1 MRQFWAGRQCSSS
14 GGGLGLC
21 SHDNVRCSALTPL
34 LLTHPCQHSHGL
46 SCRSWAQAV
55 LPRRGAGG
63 QRAVLDDRSRR
74 TSRLW
79 RIFHVPFCSY
89 REKGR
94 TQAVNYTAHK
104 LQAPLL
110 VSSLSTVAMSHLDR
124 QSSSVGWSLDS
135 PCGPTAA
142 ASNEPPHSA
151 TEILHSGGPENTFM
165 SDLQRYRASN
175 TRAIINLNQEVG
187 RNSFFLM

>member
-1 MRQFWAGRQCSSS
+1 MRQFWAGRHRSSS

-21 SHDNVRCSALTPL
+21 SHDNVRCSALSPL
-34 LLTHPCQHSHGL
+34 LLAHPCQHCHGL

-74 TSRLW
+74 TSGLW
-79 RIFHVPFCSY
+79 RVFPVPFCSY

-94 TQAVNYTAHK
+94 TQTVTNTQHK
-104 LQAPLL
+104 LQTSLL
-110 VSSLSTVAMSHLDR
+110 VSSRTVAMSHLDR

-135 PCGPTAA
+135 PCGPTTA
-142 ASNEPPHSA
+142 ASNEPPRSA
-151 TEILHSGGPENTFM
+151 TEILHSVGPENTFM
-165 SDLQRYRASN
+165 SNLQRYRTTN
-175 TRAIINLNQEVG
+175 TRATINLNQEVS
-187 RNSFFLM
+187 RNSFFWM